1 MLGTKPELNLL
12 SFLTTFCKS
21 SHCALLLLK
30 AEWAL
35 AAAEPSQSSSCSSM
49 AQSTQ
54 GRKPRLASESR
65 AIDRHLAGNSQT
77 TMYYYS
83 TILYYIQNRSIYDI
97 KIMFKWA
104 YEDTTSFKLMSDYVL

>member
-1 MLGTKPELNLL
+1 
-12 SFLTTFCKS
+12 
-21 SHCALLLLK
+21 
-30 AEWAL
+30 
-35 AAAEPSQSSSCSSM
+35 M